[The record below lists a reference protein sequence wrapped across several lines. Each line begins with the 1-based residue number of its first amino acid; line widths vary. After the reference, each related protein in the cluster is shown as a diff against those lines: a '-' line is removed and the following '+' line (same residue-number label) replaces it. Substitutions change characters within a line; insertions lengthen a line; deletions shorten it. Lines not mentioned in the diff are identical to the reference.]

1 MLSFLPVI
9 LLLLSAA
16 AIQVVRRMTKRAGS
30 TWLMA
35 MIFGSVTWLSMI
47 LVGVLLPPAV
57 KIDNWL
63 SLPHQFTAITFQLTR
78 ETWVLGFL
86 LVSLLQAIILFNSRY
101 IDTPNFLN
109 KITGSMLLTAFGLM
123 AVLARTP
130 LAFVLTWS
138 LMDLAEFGVLT
149 ITLDQ
154 SLQARSSFAAV
165 LLRELGIVL
174 LVLLMAVSPEQ
185 NLRPG
190 DMTPT
195 LIAWLLGLIFLLR
208 LGILP
213 ILPDQEDDSRLRR
226 GFRTLL
232 RTLPF
237 VTAIAF
243 ASIFP
248 GLTLAEKGSQ
258 IALPALSF
266 AGLLAAILW
275 FFSPDELS
283 GRPYWFFANGLL
295 GLLAFLVNKVEA
307 LPGIAVIAVSAG
319 SGLFLYSPKT
329 LKRLAFLPFL
339 LVGLL
344 ALPFTPTVGIL
355 SLFAPEI
362 FRFNQVLAVTTYAL
376 LLAGV
381 LKHGFSQE
389 DDSSLV
395 EPWTRL
401 FHHFALYFI
410 ALSPWV
416 IVGLTGSLVRLQANW
431 WLSGSVLVLMGFFF
445 GADYFYKRR
454 FSIQQPRP
462 NMVLTFFNKILKI
475 VDQIFSLTWLMKLF
489 TAFGSILSSAVNI
502 FVRVLEGDGGVLW
515 SFLFLV
521 LLVSLMI
528 TRQVP

>member
-1 MLSFLPVI
+1 
-9 LLLLSAA
+9 
-16 AIQVVRRMTKRAGS
+16 
-30 TWLMA
+30 
-35 MIFGSVTWLSMI
+35 
-47 LVGVLLPPAV
+47 
-57 KIDNWL
+57 
-63 SLPHQFTAITFQLTR
+63 
-78 ETWVLGFL
+78 
-86 LVSLLQAIILFNSRY
+86 
-101 IDTPNFLN
+101 
-109 KITGSMLLTAFGLM
+109 MLLTAFGLM

-295 GLLAFLVNKVEA
+295 GLMAFLVNRVEA

-355 SLFAPEI
+355 SLFSRN
-362 FRFNQVLAVTTYAL
+362 FRFNRCGVTTTRCCWPEY
-376 LLAGV
+376 
-381 LKHGFSQE
+381 LKTVS
-389 DDSSLV
+389 
-395 EPWTRL
+395 
-401 FHHFALYFI
+401 A
-410 ALSPWV
+410 
-416 IVGLTGSLVRLQANW
+416 
-431 WLSGSVLVLMGFFF
+431 
-445 GADYFYKRR
+445 KR
-454 FSIQQPRP
+454 
-462 NMVLTFFNKILKI
+462 MT
-475 VDQIFSLTWLMKLF
+475 
-489 TAFGSILSSAVNI
+489 
-502 FVRVLEGDGGVLW
+502 
-515 SFLFLV
+515 
-521 LLVSLMI
+521 
-528 TRQVP
+528 